1 MKKVIVSLV
10 IILLLAITFFQY
22 KKFTRLNAPHTYEY
36 TISEKVDASYYDPSV
51 VKDYYEIAY
60 EIGSFAREQWVNFK
74 IDVLYQDNS
83 SPQSQQATLT
93 YNKMRA
99 AAKELEARLIE
110 SKSLKEEGY
119 SNADIRIMHE
129 KGLSTSDY
137 KLYTAFGSTIYQ
149 YGDEDKGIYLMQQK
163 LNEKGFPIKIDGIF
177 NQETKHAVMEF
188 QEKQNL
194 FPSGIAGKETLQLL
208 YATKN

>member
-22 KKFTRLNAPHTYEY
+22 KKYTRLNAPHTYEY
-36 TISEKVDASYYDPSV
+36 SISDQVDGAYYDPAV

-60 EIGSFAREQWVNFK
+60 EVGSFAREQWVNYR

-83 SPQSQQATLT
+83 SPQSKQATLT

-99 AAKELEARLIE
+99 AAKELELRLIE
-110 SKSLKEEGY
+110 SKQLKSQGY
-119 SNADIRIMHE
+119 SNAEIKVMHE

-137 KLYTAFGSTIYQ
+137 KLFTAFGSTIYK
-149 YGDEDKGIYLMQQK
+149 YGDEDKGIYYMQQK
-163 LNEKGFPIKIDGIF
+163 LNEKGYPIRIDGIF
-177 NQETKHAVMEF
+177 NQETKHAVMDF
-188 QEKQNL
+188 QEKENL

>member
-36 TISEKVDASYYDPSV
+36 TISDKVDAAYYDPSV

-60 EIGSFAREQWVNFK
+60 EIGSFAREQWVNYR

-83 SPQSQQATLT
+83 SPRSQQATLT

-110 SKSLKEEGY
+110 SKTLKDLGY
-119 SNADIRIMHE
+119 SNSDIRIMHD

-137 KLYTAFGSTIYQ
+137 KIFTAFGSTIYQ
-149 YGDEDKGIYLMQQK
+149 FGDEDKGIFLMQQK
-163 LNEKGFPIKIDGIF
+163 LNEKGFPIRIDGIF
-177 NQETKHAVMEF
+177 NEETKHAIMEF